1 MKVIAKLTVR
11 SLFLVLILHSCA
23 DDRAE
28 LPPPDVSSLRSP
40 VELIRFDEVM
50 MDIDTADVA
59 SGMKRLD
66 GEFGDFSD
74 VYFRHITPLRRGDLS
89 PEEQALAMKAFLT
102 YPLIQEIHQRV
113 AERFSPEVMNGQKEK
128 LEQALRYYKYY
139 LPDAPRPDTLVA
151 FIAQF
156 ELAAFLYGDGQMA
169 VGLDFFLGPEFDYQS
184 VDPREPIFSDYLAR
198 AYTPDHMTS
207 KLMQVLIDDYVPRP
221 RAGRLV
227 DFIIYEGKKAYLLN
241 KVLPE
246 TPDHLLHEVTEEQM
260 NWLRDNEI
268 AIYASLQK
276 ENQFFDESPDLVR
289 KLTQPAPSSP
299 GMPAESPGRAVNYLG
314 EKIVEAFIRAN
325 PQTSMEELLA
335 IEDGQEILAKARY
348 KPR

>member
-1 MKVIAKLTVR
+1 MKVNAKLTVL
-11 SLFLVLILHSCA
+11 SLFLVLILVSCGS
-23 DDRAE
+23 DRKE

-40 VELIRFDEVM
+40 VALIRFDRAM
-50 MDIDTADVA
+50 MGIDTADVA
-59 SGMKRLD
+59 SGMESLD
-66 GEFGDFSD
+66 QEFGDFTE

-89 PEEQALAMKAFLT
+89 PEEQLFAMKAFLS
-102 YPLIQEIHQRV
+102 YPLIQEVDKLV
-113 AERFSPEVMNGQKEK
+113 AERFTPAVMDRQKEQ

-151 FIAQF
+151 FVAQF

-184 VDPREPIFSDYLAR
+184 VDAREPIFSDYLAR
-198 AYTPDHMTS
+198 AYTPEHMTS

-221 RAGRLV
+221 RAGRLI

-246 TPDHLLHEVTEEQM
+246 TPDQILHETTEEEM
-260 NWLRDNEI
+260 EWLRDNEI

-289 KLTQPAPSSP
+289 MLTQPAPSSP

-314 EKIVEAFIRAN
+314 EKIVEAFIRTN
-325 PQTSMEELLA
+325 PKTTMEELLA
-335 IEDGQEILAKARY
+335 MEDGQKILAGARY
-348 KPR
+348 KPK